1 MLPLS
6 VGLGVLKTRAITCNK
21 TIKSMIVPQDH
32 VIVPAHLAYE
42 GEAALVIQSLL
53 KIKLVDSIRNS

>member
-1 MLPLS
+1 
-6 VGLGVLKTRAITCNK
+6 
-21 TIKSMIVPQDH
+21 MIVPQDH

-53 KIKLVDSIRNS
+53 KIKLVDSIRNSWVVTAL